1 MRRLAPIFLLTCL
14 AGGTPLPL
22 VGQLLPLGPLGTE
35 EGSPLQ
41 RLGYTPM
48 IEAPEPVEQGRLR
61 TDVWMGY
68 SNIFEQDS
76 STMAI
81 LYLDTERLLTALTVR
96 YGLADQL
103 EVGLRTTFETDW
115 GGFLDGFIVGFHD
128 ALHLGTRNERNFPR
142 GVYSETLQSADGR
155 MLLDIPRNAV
165 GPTDLR
171 VFAKWGVVSG
181 SRGTFSLRALTRI
194 PTRRLTVGSER
205 TDVAGMA
212 MGWLSWRGWYLHG
225 MAGGA
230 TVRRAADTRD
240 VLRSRTWFGMLGAER
255 PFREGLSGVVELTG
269 QTQILRSFHDNDISG
284 APTNLI
290 AGVVG
295 RTKSGWRWEL
305 GMQEDLPPRGPS
317 IDFTVQLA
325 LSRTW

>member
-1 MRRLAPIFLLTCL
+1 MRRLAPICLLACL
-14 AGGTPLPL
+14 FGGTPVPAHAQLPS
-22 VGQLLPLGPLGTE
+22 LGPLGAE
-35 EGSPLQ
+35 EGSPIQ

-48 IEAPEPVEQGRLR
+48 IEAPEPVRRGRLR
-61 TDVWMGY
+61 TDVWLGY

-81 LYLDTERLLTALTVR
+81 LYLDTERLLTAVTVR
-96 YGLADQL
+96 YGLADHL

-128 ALHLGTRNERNFPR
+128 ALHLGTRNERSFPR
-142 GVYSETLQSADGR
+142 GAYSETLQSRDGR
-155 MLLDIPRNAV
+155 MLLDIPRSSI
-165 GPTDLR
+165 GPTDVRL
-171 VFAKWGVVSG
+171 FAKWGVSG
-181 SRGTFSLRALTRI
+181 SRGAFSLRALTRI
-194 PTRRLTVGSER
+194 PTRGLTVGSER
-205 TDVAGMA
+205 KDLAGAA
-212 MGWLSWRGWYLHG
+212 MGRVAWRGWYLHG

-230 TVRRAADTRD
+230 TVRRTDDTRE

-269 QTQILRSFHDNDISG
+269 QTQILQSFHDNDISG
-284 APTNLI
+284 PPTNLV

-295 RTKSGWRWEL
+295 RTGSGWRWEL
-305 GMQEDLPPRGPS
+305 GLQEDLPPRGPS

-325 LSRTW
+325 LSHTW

>member
-1 MRRLAPIFLLTCL
+1 MRRLAPICLLACL
-14 AGGTPLPL
+14 VAGTRVPLRA
-22 VGQLLPLGPLGTE
+22 QLPALGPLGAE
-35 EGSPLQ
+35 EGSPIQ

-48 IEAPEPVEQGRLR
+48 IEAPEPVARGRLR
-61 TDVWMGY
+61 TDIWMGY

-76 STMAI
+76 STVAI
-81 LYLDTERLLTALTVR
+81 LYLDTERLLTAVTVR
-96 YGLADQL
+96 YGLADHL

-128 ALHLGTRNERNFPR
+128 ALHLGTRNERSFPR
-142 GVYSETLQSADGR
+142 GAYSETLQTNDGR
-155 MLLDIPRNAV
+155 MLLDIPRSSV

-171 VFAKWGVVSG
+171 LFAKWGVSG
-181 SRGTFSLRALTRI
+181 RRGALSFRALTRI
-194 PTRRLTVGSER
+194 PTRRLTVGSEH
-205 TDVAGMA
+205 TDLAGVA
-212 MGWLSWRGWYLHG
+212 MGRLSWRGWYLHG

-240 VLRSRTWFGMLGAER
+240 VLRPQTWFAMLGAER
-255 PFREGLSGVVELTG
+255 PLREGLSGVVELTG
-269 QTQILRSFHDNDISG
+269 QTQLLQSLHDHDISG
-284 APTNLI
+284 APTNLV

-295 RTKSGWRWEL
+295 HTKSGWRWEL

-317 IDFTVQLA
+317 IDFTVQFA